1 MKKSLIASAL
11 LLVAPSFAANWQT
24 IHTEHFNVH
33 FSSEHTDFA
42 KSTAV
47 ELEIVRTKVLEQQNR
62 ALDKIVDVVVFDPL
76 NAANGFALPT
86 SNNPV
91 MALFTTPPQS
101 DTVISNSSGWQQ
113 LLVLHE
119 YIHLVHLAQPT
130 RSEWQ
135 QKIRGVWDLYDLTY
149 GDTPRWVKVAKKKP

>member
-1 MKKSLIASAL
+1 MKKTLIAAAL
-11 LLVAPSFAANWQT
+11 LLTAPSYGNDWQT

-33 FSSEHTDFA
+33 YSIEHTDFA

-62 ALDKIVDVVVFDPL
+62 ALDKTVDVVVFDPL

-86 SNNPV
+86 SNNPI

-101 DTVISNSSGWQQ
+101 DTVISNTSG
-113 LLVLHE
+113 
-119 YIHLVHLAQPT
+119 
-130 RSEWQ
+130 
-135 QKIRGVWDLYDLTY
+135 
-149 GDTPRWVKVAKKKP
+149 